1 VSRLLGDEVEDH
13 QAKIAVRKQATKP
26 EAAAAMMAMT
36 SAVADLVPLAF
47 FMGKAPGVAMMGVR
61 VGH

>member
-1 VSRLLGDEVEDH
+1 VEDH

-47 FMGKAPGVAMMGVR
+47 FMGKAPGVAMMGVW